1 MSMMHFSVA
10 CAMYFHSK
18 SVLFMMKRSY
28 YILTAVVERSGLESW
43 EIRRRLTR
51 DAQGCISLIIR
62 EVGDS
67 FRDVLEWCEM
77 PREGSTRKQPC
88 VFIFSPAGIACASAS
103 VLQWSS
109 HSLFREREHT
119 DYSFFSSSSLL
130 TACCSAV
137 RREPLLVLVPL
148 DGSCVEE
155 VSHCVVLAITTSQ
168 VISKTTSTSPYVLQ
182 TQSSSTY
189 HFCKKLSACLL

>member
-1 MSMMHFSVA
+1 MLRAAKLVVCKMNWNYEIFFESQMSMMHFSVA

-119 DYSFFSSSSLL
+119 QTTHFF
-130 TACCSAV
+130 
-137 RREPLLVLVPL
+137 RPLLFLLLAAVQ
-148 DGSCVEE
+148 SEE
-155 VSHCVVLAITTSQ
+155 N
-168 VISKTTSTSPYVLQ
+168 
-182 TQSSSTY
+182 
-189 HFCKKLSACLL
+189 HFWC

>member
-1 MSMMHFSVA
+1 M
-10 CAMYFHSK
+10 CNITLQKCPFHDEEK
-18 SVLFMMKRSY
+18 LH
-28 YILTAVVERSGLESW
+28 ILTAVVERSGPESW
-43 EIRRRLTR
+43 ESVYIRYDDSHGMHRGASLSSSEKWGTLFEMFSSDVRCLERAPLERSPVCSFFPLQASLVLRRRYYSGAPTL
-51 DAQGCISLIIR
+51 
-62 EVGDS
+62 
-67 FRDVLEWCEM
+67 FLES
-77 PREGSTRKQPC
+77 GSTQTT
-88 VFIFSPAGIACASAS
+88 
-103 VLQWSS
+103 
-109 HSLFREREHT
+109 H
-119 DYSFFSSSSLL
+119 FFSSFSLL

>member
-1 MSMMHFSVA
+1 
-10 CAMYFHSK
+10 
-18 SVLFMMKRSY
+18 MMKRSY

-103 VLQWSS
+103 VLGAPT
-109 HSLFREREHT
+109 LFLESGSTQTTH
-119 DYSFFSSSSLL
+119 FFSSSSLL